1 MTNHPNSNSSSL
13 LDSSDS
19 DLDSDSQSPSGLTV
33 AKPLHP
39 EDIAV
44 GDDVAILLTSSQS
57 PTFNWYGLDTSIL
70 PIEQPITIT
79 YLPYGD
85 QEALVVQQICLPFI
99 ICKTFDD
106 RHRYLDVRQ
115 VQLARLN
122 KSFATADRK
131 SRVFDQKAATSDN
144 EKASKKKKR
153 RKKKR
158 KFKHK

>member
-1 MTNHPNSNSSSL
+1 MTSRPYNNPSSL
-13 LDSSDS
+13 LNPSDT
-19 DLDSDSQSPSGLTV
+19 DAQSPAELTV
-33 AKPLHP
+33 AKPMHP

-44 GDDVAILLTSSQS
+44 GDDVAILLTSSQY
-57 PTFNWYGLDTSIL
+57 PTFNWYGFDTSIL

-85 QEALVVQQICLPFI
+85 QEALVVEQICLPFI
-99 ICKTFDD
+99 LCKTFEN

-122 KSFATADRK
+122 KSFAAADRK
-131 SRVFDQKAATSDN
+131 ARINDQKAATSEN
-144 EKASKKKKR
+144 EKASEKKKR

-158 KFKHK
+158 KSKRK

>member
-1 MTNHPNSNSSSL
+1 MTSRPHKNPCSLPNS
-13 LDSSDS
+13 SDT
-19 DLDSDSQSPSGLTV
+19 DAQSPAELTV

-44 GDDVAILLTSSQS
+44 GDDVAILLTSSQY
-57 PTFNWYGLDTSIL
+57 PTFNWYGFDTSIL

-85 QEALVVQQICLPFI
+85 QEALIVEQVCLPFVL
-99 ICKTFDD
+99 CKTFEN

-122 KSFATADRK
+122 KSFAAADRK
-131 SRVFDQKAATSDN
+131 ARINDQKAATSEN
-144 EKASKKKKR
+144 EKASEKKKR

-158 KFKHK
+158 KSKRK